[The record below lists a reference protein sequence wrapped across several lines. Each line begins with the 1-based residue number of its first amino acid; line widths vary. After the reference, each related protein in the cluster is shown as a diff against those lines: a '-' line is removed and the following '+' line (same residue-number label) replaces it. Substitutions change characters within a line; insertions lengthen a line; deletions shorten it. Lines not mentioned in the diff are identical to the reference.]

1 MHHKYIEK
9 FAIRDHY
16 PCEKTIK
23 SPLQCILWRIYTI
36 FAHIMQTFLLLTLV
50 SCAVIHMMMASVMF
64 LFSRHSVQYLSLAWV
79 LCIFGAG
86 FTLSIPFSFS
96 YEPGAIGLLHP
107 VMLLVLVATSY
118 LQSIWTLGISM
129 PGYLQ
134 WGRMWNYAAPAV
146 VLIIIYLLA
155 LLMGSRPVILHHA
168 SEIPTHILNSDIL
181 LRVLALGL
189 SIHYIINIYRLPHS
203 LVKNINL
210 PRFIKGYGTAMGLA
224 TIYYVLVTVF
234 FNMTLLLIYLYVF
247 TVLNMYMFYRTLEST
262 ALRLPKPQIKQV
274 DTAPEPKIIEQVE
287 KEDFNEA
294 NLQRFQRTEY
304 FMQTK
309 REWTD
314 NTFGRDRLCDV
325 TGINRHLMLQCLRS
339 QGYNNIHD
347 YINSYRINELKKGIR
362 NGRISTLN
370 DCLDA
375 GFGSVKTA
383 RSCFERMEGSSLD
396 DYLQN
401 HRRTADNEPVS

>member
-1 MHHKYIEK
+1 MI
-9 FAIRDHY
+9 
-16 PCEKTIK
+16 
-23 SPLQCILWRIYTI
+23 I
-36 FAHIMQTFLLLTLV
+36 FVPIMQTILLLTLV
-50 SCAVIHMMMASVMF
+50 SCAIIHLMMASVMF
-64 LFSRHSVQYLSLAWV
+64 LYSRHRVEYLSLGWV
-79 LCIFGAG
+79 LCIFG
-86 FTLSIPFSFS
+86 LSFAIATPFSFV
-96 YEPGAIGLLHP
+96 YQPGTIGLLHP

-134 WGRMWNYAAPAV
+134 WGRMWKYATPAIL
-146 VLIIIYLLA
+146 LIITYLIGLVS
-155 LLMGSRPVILHHA
+155 GSRPVILQHA
-168 SEIPTHILNSDIL
+168 SELPTHLLNGDIL
-181 LRVLALGL
+181 LRLLALGL
-189 SIHYIINIYRLPHS
+189 SIYYIINIYRLPHS

-234 FNMTLLLIYLYVF
+234 FNMTLLLIYIYVF
-247 TVLNMYMFYRTLEST
+247 TVLNMYMFYRTLET
-262 ALRLPKPQIKQV
+262 MALRLPKPEIKEVNQ
-274 DTAPEPKIIEQVE
+274 APEPKVIEQVE
-287 KEDFNEA
+287 KEDFNAA

-304 FMQTK
+304 FMQNE

-314 NTFGRDRLCDV
+314 NTFGRDRLCEV

-362 NGRISTLN
+362 TGSISCLN
-370 DCLDA
+370 DCQNA

-383 RSCFERMEGSSLD
+383 RSCFERMEGISLD
-396 DYLQN
+396 SYLQT
-401 HRRTADNEPVS
+401 HRHPGKSTELPTS

>member
-1 MHHKYIEK
+1 M
-9 FAIRDHY
+9 
-16 PCEKTIK
+16 
-23 SPLQCILWRIYTI
+23 SLQTKMII
-36 FAHIMQTFLLLTLV
+36 FVPIMQTILLLTLV
-50 SCAVIHMMMASVMF
+50 SCAIIHLMMASVMF
-64 LFSRHSVQYLSLAWV
+64 LYSRHRVEYLSLGWV
-79 LCIFGAG
+79 LCIFG
-86 FTLSIPFSFS
+86 LSFAIATPFSFV
-96 YEPGAIGLLHP
+96 YQPGTIGLLHP

-134 WGRMWNYAAPAV
+134 WGRMWKYATPAIL
-146 VLIIIYLLA
+146 LIITYLIGLVS
-155 LLMGSRPVILHHA
+155 GSRPVILQHA
-168 SEIPTHILNSDIL
+168 SELPTHLLNGDIL
-181 LRVLALGL
+181 LRLLALGL
-189 SIHYIINIYRLPHS
+189 SIYYIINIYRLPHS

-234 FNMTLLLIYLYVF
+234 FNMTLLLIYIYVF
-247 TVLNMYMFYRTLEST
+247 TVLNMYMFYRTLET
-262 ALRLPKPQIKQV
+262 MALRLPKPEIKEVNQ
-274 DTAPEPKIIEQVE
+274 APEPKVIEQVE

-314 NTFGRDRLCDV
+314 NTFGRDRLCEV

-362 NGRISTLN
+362 TGSISCLN
-370 DCLDA
+370 DCQNA

-383 RSCFERMEGSSLD
+383 RSCFERMEGISLD
-396 DYLQN
+396 SYLQT
-401 HRRTADNEPVS
+401 HRHPEKSTELPTS

>member
-1 MHHKYIEK
+1 M
-9 FAIRDHY
+9 
-16 PCEKTIK
+16 
-23 SPLQCILWRIYTI
+23 SLQTKMII
-36 FAHIMQTFLLLTLV
+36 FVPIMQTILLLTLV
-50 SCAVIHMMMASVMF
+50 SCAIIHLMMASVMF
-64 LFSRHSVQYLSLAWV
+64 LYSRHRVEYLSLGWV
-79 LCIFGAG
+79 LCIFG
-86 FTLSIPFSFS
+86 LSFAIATPFSFV
-96 YEPGAIGLLHP
+96 YQPGTIGLLHP

-134 WGRMWNYAAPAV
+134 WGRMWKYATPAIL
-146 VLIIIYLLA
+146 LIITYLIGLVS
-155 LLMGSRPVILHHA
+155 GSRPVILQHA
-168 SEIPTHILNSDIL
+168 SELPTHLLNGDIL
-181 LRVLALGL
+181 LRLLALGL
-189 SIHYIINIYRLPHS
+189 SIYYIINIYRLPHS

-234 FNMTLLLIYLYVF
+234 FNMTLLLIYIYVF
-247 TVLNMYMFYRTLEST
+247 TVLNMYMFYRTLET
-262 ALRLPKPQIKQV
+262 MALRLPKPEIKEVNQ
-274 DTAPEPKIIEQVE
+274 APEPKVIEQVE
-287 KEDFNEA
+287 KEDFNAA

-304 FMQTK
+304 FMQNE

-314 NTFGRDRLCDV
+314 NTFGRDRLCEV

-362 NGRISTLN
+362 TGSISCLN
-370 DCLDA
+370 DCQNA

-383 RSCFERMEGSSLD
+383 RSCFERMEGISLD
-396 DYLQN
+396 SYLQT
-401 HRRTADNEPVS
+401 HRHPGKSTELPTS

>member
-1 MHHKYIEK
+1 M
-9 FAIRDHY
+9 
-16 PCEKTIK
+16 
-23 SPLQCILWRIYTI
+23 SLQTKMII
-36 FAHIMQTFLLLTLV
+36 FVPIMQTILLLTLV
-50 SCAVIHMMMASVMF
+50 SCAIIHLMMASVMF
-64 LFSRHSVQYLSLAWV
+64 LYSRHRVEYLSLGWV
-79 LCIFGAG
+79 LCIFG
-86 FTLSIPFSFS
+86 LSFAIATPFSFV
-96 YEPGAIGLLHP
+96 YQPGTIGLLHP

-134 WGRMWNYAAPAV
+134 WGRMWKYATPAIL
-146 VLIIIYLLA
+146 LIITYLIGLVS
-155 LLMGSRPVILHHA
+155 GSRPVILQHA
-168 SEIPTHILNSDIL
+168 SELPTHLLNGDIL
-181 LRVLALGL
+181 LRLLALGL
-189 SIHYIINIYRLPHS
+189 SIYYIINIYRLPHS

-234 FNMTLLLIYLYVF
+234 FNMTLLLIYIYVF
-247 TVLNMYMFYRTLEST
+247 TILNMYMFYRTLET
-262 ALRLPKPQIKQV
+262 MALRLPKPEIKEVNQ
-274 DTAPEPKIIEQVE
+274 APEPKVIEQVE
-287 KEDFNEA
+287 KEDFNAA

-304 FMQTK
+304 FMQNE

-314 NTFGRDRLCDV
+314 NTFGRDRLCEV

-362 NGRISTLN
+362 TGSISCLN
-370 DCLDA
+370 DCQNA

-383 RSCFERMEGSSLD
+383 RSCFERMEGISLD
-396 DYLQN
+396 SYLQT
-401 HRRTADNEPVS
+401 HRHPEKSTELPTS